1 MLAVFHGCICGAG
14 KDGRCGAALPDT
26 TRSVPPLCAG
36 IWKGAD
42 IFIPPPCIFP
52 YGMSPCI
59 LVLNDQSI
67 CHDLKGHPES
77 EQRMEQIRSILP
89 GGRIGLKAPPVSM
102 DDLLRVHMSEYLS
115 RLEDLSGRCRP
126 GGVAFLDSDTYVVS
140 GSWDAARYAAGAAIA
155 AAEEALSGR
164 PAFAVVRPPGHH
176 AGPVYGMGFCL
187 INNIAVAA
195 AWALTRVSQ
204 VAIIDWDVHHGNGT
218 QAMFYDSD
226 RVLYCSVHRSPFYP
240 GTGRREETGSG
251 AGEGCTVNVPLP
263 AGSGSDAYLQVF
275 QEEIL
280 PAVCSFDPDLILI
293 SAGQDP
299 LADDPLGGMN
309 LEPGDFGLLT
319 ELVCSVA
326 RKPPALVLEG
336 GYGPSHGDAIMEI
349 LRVLDQWV

>member
-1 MLAVFHGCICGAG
+1 
-14 KDGRCGAALPDT
+14 
-26 TRSVPPLCAG
+26 
-36 IWKGAD
+36 
-42 IFIPPPCIFP
+42 
-52 YGMSPCI
+52 
-59 LVLNDQSI
+59 
-67 CHDLKGHPES
+67 
-77 EQRMEQIRSILP
+77 
-89 GGRIGLKAPPVSM
+89 M
-102 DDLLRVHMSEYLS
+102 DDLHRVHLPEYLF

-126 GGVAFLDSDTYVVS
+126 GGIAFLDSDTYVVS

-155 AAEEALSGR
+155 AAGEALSGL
-164 PAFAVVRPPGHH
+164 PAFSVARPPGHH

-187 INNIAVAA
+187 MNNVAVAA
-195 AWALTRVSQ
+195 AWALRKVSQ

-240 GTGRREETGSG
+240 GTGSREETGSG

-263 AGSGSDAYLQVF
+263 AGSGSDAYLRAF

-309 LEPGDFGLLT
+309 LEPGDFGVLT
-319 ELVCSVA
+319 ELVCSAA

-336 GYGPSHGDAIMEI
+336 GYGPSHGEAVMEI
-349 LRVLDQWV
+349 LRVLDQWE